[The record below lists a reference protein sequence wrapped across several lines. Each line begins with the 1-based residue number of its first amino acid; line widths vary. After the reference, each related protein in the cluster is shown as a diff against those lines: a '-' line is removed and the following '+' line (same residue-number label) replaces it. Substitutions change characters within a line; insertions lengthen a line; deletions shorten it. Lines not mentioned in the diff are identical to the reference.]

1 MTMSHLDYDITV
13 CEDEEVGGFF
23 ARVTLDVPAG
33 GRVVWV
39 TDVCSDW
46 HEAEEFAE
54 FTVDHYGIDGLGN

>member
-23 ARVTLDVPAG
+23 ARVHVPAG

-39 TDVCSDW
+39 TDVCDEPQ
-46 HEAEEFAE
+46 EAEEFAE
-54 FTVDHYGIDGLGN
+54 FTVDHYGIDGLA